1 METKYLSS
9 SDLPYQQY
17 GQISDLYADI
27 DNLSI
32 IVLESVSDIALQLI
46 NVDNLVDTVNSR
58 KSNKPLF
65 IIIDSTLN
73 DKINYQDLI
82 TRFSVPVSVIVIN
95 SGSKILQLGFEFSNL
110 GTLRFYTNLPK
121 KFWHIL
127 KPKIQLSRD
136 LTNSAVPDFD
146 ERLLLPIL
154 KHPQILNQHIDCLY
168 KNSVKLDHIL
178 EPNKG
183 KFKTVFYSHG
193 ISPYVLFQLKTSK
206 ASDCVTFVHSLR
218 DFIKLNNSYVSSGDS
233 FGFRHVRVQPMFKV
247 SMPDQSISSVIRI
260 SAGSYSG
267 DNYHLIHDFI
277 DSYKAV

>member
-154 KHPQILNQHIDCLY
+154 KHPQILNQHIDCLWQI
-168 KNSVKLDHIL
+168 VK
-178 EPNKG
+178 
-183 KFKTVFYSHG
+183 F
-193 ISPYVLFQLKTSK
+193 
-206 ASDCVTFVHSLR
+206 
-218 DFIKLNNSYVSSGDS
+218 
-233 FGFRHVRVQPMFKV
+233 
-247 SMPDQSISSVIRI
+247 
-260 SAGSYSG
+260 
-267 DNYHLIHDFI
+267 
-277 DSYKAV
+277 